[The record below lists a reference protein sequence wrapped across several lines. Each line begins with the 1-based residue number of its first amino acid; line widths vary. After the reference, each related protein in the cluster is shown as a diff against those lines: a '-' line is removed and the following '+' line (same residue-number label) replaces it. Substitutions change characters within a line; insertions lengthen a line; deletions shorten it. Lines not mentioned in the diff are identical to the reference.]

1 MPVHYFVYNQKHFC
15 VLLCTVNIFF
25 VSLLVKYNDEHMN
38 DDLFLRTIED
48 LEKIGSKW
56 WPKEVRDEANKTSI
70 LKTLLDTQDEF
81 ISILKL
87 TKIDGKFAFFFK
99 EGEFSSFKH
108 FAGTNVFSLIEASGL
123 RLNLFLKH
131 LAILTDFGA
140 EPLKRLN
147 TSFTELF
154 PDGVLEAKV
163 GEGEPVWYPFRR
175 LPIKGTLSNQRM
187 KIDTIENLNSGK
199 YDKEL
204 CEDIIMILLF
214 GAGSTNPR
222 ARAVLY
228 KCNIYSL
235 LGNKKAIDEFVR
247 TNYIRVSRI
256 LAGKESNDLGNVA
269 ESYVSNYLSEKLG
282 DDYNVQPH
290 GHIPGVTD
298 NEGKTLITFD
308 IVVDR
313 KDDNGKYKKH
323 VGIEV
328 SFQETTNSVVERK
341 GGEAESRFA
350 KVVQTR
356 NYIAYIIDGGG
367 NFERKNAMS
376 DLCRFS
382 HCNVAYT
389 PEELDLLITF
399 IKEKLR

>member
-1 MPVHYFVYNQKHFC
+1 
-15 VLLCTVNIFF
+15 
-25 VSLLVKYNDEHMN
+25 MN
-38 DDLFLRTIED
+38 DDLYLRSIED

-70 LKTLLDTQDEF
+70 LQTLLDTQDEF

-87 TKIDGKFAFFFK
+87 TKIEHQWGFEYEE
-99 EGEFSSFKH
+99 EGESKLFCCS
-108 FAGTNVFSLIEASGL
+108 GTNVFKLIEASGF

-147 TSFTELF
+147 TSFEELF
-154 PDGVLEAKV
+154 PDGRLEAYVKNANNLV
-163 GEGEPVWYPFRR
+163 YYFKK
-175 LPIKGTLSNQRM
+175 LPAKGTLSNKKM
-187 KIDTIENLNSGK
+187 KIDTIENLQHGK
-199 YDKEL
+199 YDEEL
-204 CEDIIMILLF
+204 CEDLVMILLF
-214 GAGSTNPR
+214 GASCVNAR
-222 ARAVLY
+222 ARAVLH
-228 KCNIYSL
+228 KCVISNM

-256 LAGKESNDLGNVA
+256 LAGKEANDLGNVA
-269 ESYVSNYLSEKLG
+269 ESYVYGYLSERLG
-282 DDYNVQPH
+282 EEYNVQMH

-350 KVVQTR
+350 KIVQTR

-399 IKEKLR
+399 IKEKLG